1 MYMEWYMANRDVMM
15 MIRIIFIIIIIYSR
29 LVLWTLNLV
38 PADVII
44 PIFPTRMEALRLNTC
59 SLPGKRPHQTHGLG
73 PSALVSSFCVTH
85 FLEKLTISC

>member
-1 MYMEWYMANRDVMM
+1 MANRDVMM

-38 PADVII
+38 PTDVII
-44 PIFPTRMEALRLNTC
+44 PIFPTRMEALRLNSC

-73 PSALVSSFCVTH
+73 PRALVSSFCVTH

>member
-1 MYMEWYMANRDVMM
+1 MHMEWYMANRDVIM
-15 MIRIIFIIIIIYSR
+15 MIMIIIIIIIYSR

-38 PADVII
+38 PTDVII

-73 PSALVSSFCVTH
+73 PRALAPSFCVTH

>member
-1 MYMEWYMANRDVMM
+1 MHMEWYMANRDVIM
-15 MIRIIFIIIIIYSR
+15 MIMIIIIVIIYSR

-38 PADVII
+38 PTDVII

-73 PSALVSSFCVTH
+73 PRALVSSFCVTH

>member
-1 MYMEWYMANRDVMM
+1 MANRDVMM

-38 PADVII
+38 PTDVII